1 MSEYLRLGRSV
12 LSKVAVESKVSES
25 DAIEPSVL
33 RADRATS
40 VDGTKTDP
48 QSAQNRQTPLNSQC
62 VQANRGTKSKIISAF
77 TISLVA
83 FAAINAG
90 LAYTPYAQVNPEI
103 SSYRGWSWWT
113 VNDIRHATK
122 PANVVLLGSSLMV
135 AAIAECD
142 ANYLKH
148 SLDLATY
155 RGASYL
161 DQALHNKLGGSFNTM
176 NLSAPG
182 QMPSDAYL
190 TLKTALNEGMKPDVI
205 VYGVAPRDFIDGTMQ
220 SPSDTEAFKYLQR
233 IVDVSDCGSDF
244 YASPFGKFDW
254 LLQRSVN
261 LYRISSDCRLTLERL
276 SRHYLSHNGVFD
288 LPEKEGEAGPFATRL
303 RALLRPFNIEPGTFL
318 ALQTV
323 RDRSSMIDNRRDYMD
338 RYKNP
343 DQKLYATQFR
353 FLERIIGKCK
363 KENIKL
369 ILVQMPITQDNVQI
383 LKPAHYTKYKD
394 DLARVSADNKI
405 ALLDLCKFEQYD
417 RSDYRDTVH
426 LNGYGGK
433 KFVDNLVSAL
443 SSDAAL
449 KSALAATGERC
460 SNSVRLAP

>member
-1 MSEYLRLGRSV
+1 
-12 LSKVAVESKVSES
+12 
-25 DAIEPSVL
+25 
-33 RADRATS
+33 
-40 VDGTKTDP
+40 
-48 QSAQNRQTPLNSQC
+48 
-62 VQANRGTKSKIISAF
+62 
-77 TISLVA
+77 
-83 FAAINAG
+83 
-90 LAYTPYAQVNPEI
+90 
-103 SSYRGWSWWT
+103 
-113 VNDIRHATK
+113 
-122 PANVVLLGSSLMV
+122 
-135 AAIAECD
+135 
-142 ANYLKH
+142 
-148 SLDLATY
+148 
-155 RGASYL
+155 
-161 DQALHNKLGGSFNTM
+161 
-176 NLSAPG
+176 
-182 QMPSDAYL
+182 
-190 TLKTALNEGMKPDVI
+190 
-205 VYGVAPRDFIDGTMQ
+205 
-220 SPSDTEAFKYLQR
+220 
-233 IVDVSDCGSDF
+233 
-244 YASPFGKFDW
+244 
-254 LLQRSVN
+254 
-261 LYRISSDCRLTLERL
+261 
-276 SRHYLSHNGVFD
+276 

>member
-25 DAIEPSVL
+25 DANEQTVL
-33 RADRATS
+33 RDGCATPAETVRCDWQNQRNQLKQQVNRAGKNK
-40 VDGTKTDP
+40 V
-48 QSAQNRQTPLNSQC
+48 L
-62 VQANRGTKSKIISAF
+62 SAF
-77 TISLVA
+77 TLSLVA

-90 LAYTPYAQVNPEI
+90 LAYTPYANVNPEI

-113 VNDIRHATK
+113 VNDIRHATR

-142 ANYLKH
+142 ANYVKH

-155 RGASYL
+155 RGATYL
-161 DQALHNKLGGSFNTM
+161 DQVLHDKLGGSFNTM

-190 TLKTALNEGMKPDVI
+190 TLKASLKEGMKPDVI

-233 IVDVSDCGSDF
+233 SVDISDCGSDF

-254 LLQRSVN
+254 LLQRSIN
-261 LYRISSDCRLTLERL
+261 LYRISLDCRLTLEQL
-276 SRHYLSHNGVFD
+276 SRKYLSHNGIFN
-288 LPEKEGEAGPFATRL
+288 LPEQEGEAGPFATRL

-323 RDRSSMIDNRRDYMD
+323 KDNSPLIDNRRDYMD

-353 FLERIIGKCK
+353 FLERIIRTCK
-363 KENIKL
+363 ERNIKL
-369 ILVQMPITQDNVQI
+369 ILVQMPITLDNVQI
-383 LKPAHYTKYKD
+383 LKPAHYTKYKN

-433 KFVDNLVSAL
+433 KFVDNLVTAISA
-443 SSDAAL
+443 DAAL
-449 KSALAATGERC
+449 KPALTATGERF